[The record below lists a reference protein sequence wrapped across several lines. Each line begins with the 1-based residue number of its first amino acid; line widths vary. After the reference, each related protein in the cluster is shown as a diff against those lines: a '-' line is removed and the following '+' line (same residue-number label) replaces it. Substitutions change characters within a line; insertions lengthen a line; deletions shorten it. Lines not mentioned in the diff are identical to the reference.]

1 MHKPPRTPPQQLIDE
16 HGAVAFGR
24 FADTIARIN
33 GRAADLRTPMG
44 KPASSFARHFHYKQ
58 FQYFGIISDALLI
71 GCAFA
76 DTGWLGLA
84 FVYVYD
90 VRTKKLH
97 EYTWRSPFAR
107 ALHMSESPVQGE
119 SRFEQGKVAIQLGYQ
134 QRGDRLEKTLRI
146 RTPELTLDAGMLEPV
161 DYQPM
166 SICTR
171 TGINGWTYANKVAGV
186 AVTGTLTWQAQTHS
200 LQALGAWGHHDF
212 SAGYMRRE
220 TFWNWACLT
229 GEVQGRAVGFNL
241 SCGVNETSETE
252 NCLWLD
258 GQLVKVSTVSFDYQ
272 RDDLLQR
279 WQITSDDGQVELTF
293 TPEGRHQ
300 ERLDLGLFASNF
312 NQLFGRFDGHLTLV
326 DGTRLTLEGQYG
338 FVEEQFAKW

>member
-1 MHKPPRTPPQQLIDE
+1 MHKPPRPAPPRLGDSD
-16 HGAVAFGR
+16 GAVALGR
-24 FADTIARIN
+24 FADTIANIS
-33 GRAADLRTPMG
+33 GRAAGLRTPMG
-44 KPASSFARHFHYKQ
+44 KPASAFARRFQYKQ

-90 VRTKKLH
+90 IRTKKLH
-97 EYTWRSPFAR
+97 EYTWRSPLGR
-107 ALHMSESPVQGE
+107 ALQMSESPVDGE
-119 SRFEQGKVAIQLGYQ
+119 SRFEQGNVAIHLGYR
-134 QRGDRLEKTLRI
+134 QRGDSLEKTLRI
-146 RTPELTLDAGMLEPV
+146 RIPALSLDASMLEPA

-186 AVTGTLTWQAQTHS
+186 AVTGSLDWQGQTHS
-200 LQALGAWGHHDF
+200 LEALGAWGHHDF

-220 TFWNWACLT
+220 TFWNWACLS
-229 GEVQGRAVGFNL
+229 GDVAGRAVGFNL

-252 NCLWLD
+252 NCIWLD
-258 GQLVKVSTVSFDYQ
+258 GKLVKVSTVTFDYQ

-279 WQITSDDGQVELTF
+279 WQVSSDDGQVALTF

-300 ERLDLGLFASNF
+300 ERLNLGLFASNF
-312 NQLFGRFDGHLTLV
+312 NQLFGRFDGQLTLV
-326 DGTRLTLEGQYG
+326 DGTCLTLDGQYG
-338 FVEEQFAKW
+338 FVEEQF